1 MTYDFLPSDRTREQ
15 CYFAGAE
22 DAMMRRLVLT
32 FSLVVFASAA
42 LADSPVKVED
52 ELGILNPEDT
62 GVEMLKR
69 KIEMGVIDSVTCS
82 LGINATKADKLELA
96 RKLTRRCAEA
106 GYTKAMTW
114 MSQLE
119 NNGMGGDYNPDA
131 AADWDRR
138 AAEAGDPVGRFNYGL
153 DLMRGHGV
161 TKDEALGRRYID
173 QAAEDGLAI
182 AKRLQG
188 AGYDLDE
195 VTPDADNWRYAPV
208 F

>member
-1 MTYDFLPSDRTREQ
+1 MRTLAFL
-15 CYFAGAE
+15 
-22 DAMMRRLVLT
+22 
-32 FSLVVFASAA
+32 FSLALSGAA
-42 LADSPVKVED
+42 LAQSPVTVED
-52 ELGILNPEDT
+52 DLGILNPQDT
-62 GVEMLKR
+62 GVAMLKR

-82 LGINATKADKLELA
+82 LGINATKNDDHVLA

-131 AADWDRR
+131 AAEWDRL
-138 AAEAGDPVGRFNYGL
+138 AAEAGDSVGRFNYGL
-153 DLMRGHGV
+153 DLIRGHGV
-161 TKDEALGRRYID
+161 AQDEALGRRYID

-182 AKRLQG
+182 AERLRN

-195 VTPDADNWRYAPV
+195 VTPDSDNWKYAPLY
-208 F
+208 